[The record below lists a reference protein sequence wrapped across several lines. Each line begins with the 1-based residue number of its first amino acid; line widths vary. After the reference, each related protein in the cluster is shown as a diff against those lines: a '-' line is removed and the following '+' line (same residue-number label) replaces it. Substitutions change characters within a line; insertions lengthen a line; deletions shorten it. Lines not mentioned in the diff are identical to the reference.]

1 MGRKQD
7 SVHYVHQVSGRTV
20 YLTPKWITDLLGPF
34 DLDPCASHPR
44 PWDIAKVNMVG
55 KHNGGLCGLEAPWKG
70 FVWLNPPYGKSNGMD
85 KFIAKLAAHREGGIC
100 LINANTQTVIWHKTI
115 WPQATAFVFL
125 KGRISFYNTDGTPT
139 DGTFGSPV
147 FVAFG
152 EKAEKRL
159 SRLSTHGYYIRNN
172 HGN

>member
-1 MGRKQD
+1 MGRIQD
-7 SVHYVHQVSGRTV
+7 SGHYEHQVSGWVV

-44 PWDIAKVNMVG
+44 PHDIAKVNMVG
-55 KHNGGLCGLEAPWKG
+55 KHNDGVCGLEASWKG
-70 FVWLNPPYGKSNGMD
+70 FVWLNPPYGKSNGID
-85 KFIAKLAAHREGGIC
+85 KFIAKLAAHRDGGIC
-100 LINANTQTVIWHKTI
+100 LINANTQTVIWHTTI

-125 KGRISFYNTDGTPT
+125 RGRISFCNTDGTPT

-152 EKAEKRL
+152 EKAAKRL
-159 SRLSTHGYYIRNN
+159 QRLSTHGHYLRNN